1 MTQINFTITLT
12 SDGEPASGFGTG
24 LTDALLPRDS
34 SGRII
39 LPASHLKGVIRENLE
54 KFPAD
59 IIPRQAVT
67 DLFGHE
73 GTNNGKF
80 YLNDAVASE
89 RTATISITRTE
100 LNRHGVAKETSL
112 RTSEAVASGTQ
123 FSGMMFPDAKLTAPY
138 IDLLKLGLLSLFA
151 VGGNRNRGAG
161 ACFVTIDNEK
171 RTPGEVLKDI
181 AGKDFSLPISE
192 PTVSPSSITSERRI
206 LLKLTFTADGPVCV
220 PEIPVTAKNNVIRSG
235 FTIPASAVQG
245 AVLHRI
251 SDINKS
257 VADKC
262 FESGNFRAWPLVPSG
277 HPDCFALR
285 APVTFKEGRR
295 KNGEEND
302 YYFIDEAIQTTAE
315 QPAASFPKRVDGVL
329 ILEQD
334 YVKFWKANEMGR
346 VISAHGVHNGDRG
359 GNESPARN
367 LFTVEALS
375 PTVFTGIMAI
385 PESACDLL
393 LQSLKE
399 NPFARFGKAKSV
411 RGGGQLKAEKI
422 VFTEFPILNSGRS
435 DVFIVQSPI
444 CVREDLGN
452 DSFQEAMAKMVKDAG
467 FGEVE
472 AAWGAMEIRFGWS
485 RNTSA
490 GRLPP
495 QKIIL
500 PGSVFKLK
508 SSVDNLEEK
517 LVSGIGS
524 NHQDQSG
531 AIDRQY
537 GFGAVLPHPG
547 KAVELFAVKQPKREV
562 MKPDKNFGRDGFQLW
577 DKARKSGLS
586 TSQISRIR
594 ELVIIE
600 PKKAVEY
607 IERQHNDRPA
617 KIWERWRPVYDQL
630 RDTIKKDPDHVIQVL
645 KVCQDLLAAER
656 RQQ

>member
-1 MTQINFTITLT
+1 MNQLNFTITLT

-24 LTDALLPRDS
+24 LTDALLPRDKK
-34 SGRII
+34 GRII
-39 LPASHLKGVIRENLE
+39 LPASHLKGIIRENLE
-54 KFPAD
+54 KFPKNMF
-59 IIPRQAVT
+59 PRQAVS
-67 DLFGHE
+67 DLFGRE
-73 GTNNGKF
+73 GTGNGKF
-80 YLNDAVASE
+80 YLNDAVAPE
-89 RTATISITRTE
+89 GTATISITRTE
-100 LNRHGVAKETSL
+100 INKYGVAKETSL
-112 RTSEAVASGTQ
+112 RTSEAVAKGTQ
-123 FSGMMFPDAKLTAPY
+123 FSGVMFPHADLDAPY

-151 VGGNRNRGAG
+151 VGGNRSRGAG

-171 RTPGEVLKDI
+171 RTPGEVLRDVV
-181 AGKDFSLPISE
+181 GKDFSLPVSE
-192 PTVSPSSITSERRI
+192 PTVSSSSTTSERRI
-206 LLKLTFTADGPVCV
+206 LLKLTFSADGPVCV

-277 HPDCFALR
+277 HPDCFAIR
-285 APVTFKEGRR
+285 APVTFKEGRK
-295 KNGEEND
+295 KNGEED
-302 YYFIDEAIQTTAE
+302 DHYFMDEAIQTNVQ
-315 QPAASFPKRVDGVL
+315 QPADSFPKRVEGVL
-329 ILEQD
+329 ILDQD

-359 GNESPARN
+359 SNESPARN

-393 LQSLKE
+393 LQSLKD

-422 VFTEFPILNSGRS
+422 AFTEFPILNRGRY

-452 DSFQEAMAKMVKDAG
+452 ESFQEVMAEMVKDAG

-472 AAWGAMEIRFGWS
+472 AAWGAMEVRFGWS

-508 SSVDNLEEK
+508 SSVENLEEK
-517 LVSGIGS
+517 LMSGIGS
-524 NHQDQSG
+524 
-531 AIDRQY
+531 DRKY
-537 GFGAVLPHPG
+537 GFGGVLPHPG
-547 KAVELFAVKQPKREV
+547 KTMELFAVKQSKREV
-562 MKPDKNFGRDGFQLW
+562 KKPAKNFGRDGFQLW

-607 IERQHNDRPA
+607 IKRQREDRPL

-630 RDTIKKDPDHVIQVL
+630 RDTIEKDPDHVIKVL
-645 KVCQDLLAAER
+645 KVCQDLLAAEG

>member
-1 MTQINFTITLT
+1 MTQLNFTITLT

-54 KFPAD
+54 KFPKNMV
-59 IIPRQAVT
+59 PRQVVA

-73 GTNNGKF
+73 GSSNGKF
-80 YLNDAVASE
+80 YLNDAVAPQG
-89 RTATISITRTE
+89 TATISITRTE
-100 LNRHGVAKETSL
+100 INKHGVAKETSL
-112 RTSEAVASGTQ
+112 RTSEAVANGTQ
-123 FSGMMFPDAKLTAPY
+123 FSGVMFHDAKLTAPY

-171 RTPGEVLKDI
+171 RTPGEVLRDVV
-181 AGKDFSLPISE
+181 GKDFSLPVSE
-192 PTVSPSSITSERRI
+192 PTVSPSSTTSEHRI

-257 VADKC
+257 IANDC
-262 FESGNFRAWPLVPSG
+262 FKSKNFRAWPLVPAG
-277 HPDCFALR
+277 RPDCFALR
-285 APVTFKEGRR
+285 APVTCKEGRR
-295 KNGEEND
+295 KNGEED
-302 YYFIDEAIQTTAE
+302 DHYFVDEAVQTTAE
-315 QPAASFPKRVDGVL
+315 QPADSFPKSVDGVL
-329 ILEQD
+329 ILDQD
-334 YVKFWKANEMGR
+334 YVTLWKSSEMGR

-385 PESACDLL
+385 PENACDLL

-411 RGGGQLKAEKI
+411 RGGGRLEAKKI
-422 VFTEFPILNSGRS
+422 VSTELSILKRGQTNI
-435 DVFIVQSPI
+435 FIVQSPI
-444 CVREDLGN
+444 RIREDLESR
-452 DSFQEAMAKMVKDAG
+452 SFQEVMAEMVKDAG

-485 RNTSA
+485 RNTPD

-495 QKIIL
+495 QKVIL
-500 PGSVFKLK
+500 PGSVFRLK
-508 SSVDNLEEK
+508 SSVKNLEEK

-524 NHQDQSG
+524 NHQDQFG

-600 PKKAVEY
+600 PEKADEY
-607 IERQHNDRPA
+607 IKRQRRDRPL

-630 RDTIKKDPDHVIQVL
+630 LDTIEKDPDHVIKVL
-645 KVCQDLLAAER
+645 KVCQDLLAAEG